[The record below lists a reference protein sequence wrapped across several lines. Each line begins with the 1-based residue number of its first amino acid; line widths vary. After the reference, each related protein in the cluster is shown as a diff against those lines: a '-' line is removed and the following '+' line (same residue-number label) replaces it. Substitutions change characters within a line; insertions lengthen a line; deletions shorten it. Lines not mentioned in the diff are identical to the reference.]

1 LENSCLV
8 SNDQVNV
15 ALHNKYVSVCIM
27 SDSLP
32 ALPNHLLFE
41 AIALKKTV
49 AATYNK
55 LRVRLAP
62 YILYTKH
69 DEIYVDAVTVER
81 EGLTPREV
89 KLGSFKVAGLK
100 ELASDG
106 QPFQP
111 ENLFDPTDEKY
122 AGVTLFAVER

>member
-1 LENSCLV
+1 
-8 SNDQVNV
+8 
-15 ALHNKYVSVCIM
+15 M